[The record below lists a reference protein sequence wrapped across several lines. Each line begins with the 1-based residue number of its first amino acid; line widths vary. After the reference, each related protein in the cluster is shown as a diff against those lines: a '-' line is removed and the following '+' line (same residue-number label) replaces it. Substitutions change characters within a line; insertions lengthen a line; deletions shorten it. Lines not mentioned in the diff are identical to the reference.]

1 MVGLD
6 LALSNGKS
14 YSEHSANS
22 QSEVVLDER
31 TNTLNFRNVPPEME
45 SIFNAKGHSSSE
57 TIEPALTLPGY
68 HGGTVLTRGNYH
80 IFHGEFVELAKT
92 ENSRQNPTILVNSTE
107 GGAFIEGFEH
117 IPLAQAIEKYI
128 KSCNL
133 DVERVISNGCSKIN
147 PKARISQLI
156 ETKAA
161 LKKTIKESI
170 KLVERCRV
178 FAGQKQTTANQIER
192 YTQVEKK
199 LIKC

>member
-1 MVGLD
+1 M
-6 LALSNGKS
+6 
-14 YSEHSANS
+14 
-22 QSEVVLDER
+22 
-31 TNTLNFRNVPPEME
+31 
-45 SIFNAKGHSSSE
+45 
-57 TIEPALTLPGY
+57 GY
-68 HGGTVLTRGNYH
+68 
-80 IFHGEFVELAKT
+80 K
-92 ENSRQNPTILVNSTE
+92 
-107 GGAFIEGFEH
+107 
-117 IPLAQAIEKYI
+117 
-128 KSCNL
+128 L

-199 LIKC
+199 LIKCIGRLPFISLPNSQIIHNVFQYSDDVSSISGTNKIAEVIYDAIEKTATQALTILESDEASKAI